1 MSNFID
7 NKTIQSIIN
16 EEVVDV
22 KEIINTTMTISPFGF
37 PGKRTYRVEYINNDG
52 DTQYHIIKNDNYNTR
67 YKLLNDE

>member
-7 NKTIQSIIN
+7 NKTIQSIID

-22 KEIINTTMTISPFGF
+22 KEIINTAILYIYMGI
-37 PGKRTYRVEYINNDG
+37 RTYRVEYINNDG